1 MGGGG
6 RAPAGEG
13 VYQNLARLFL
23 YCIICFR
30 HFRYVMCAE
39 AWPRE
44 FRKKDFL
51 TKKSHFFEH
60 PGRRKFGEK
69 ISCYPLEKTLKQ
81 QPAFFN
87 EGPSPFCTPKHRKYV
102 RPFRFSERYKYFI
115 SILHI

>member
-13 VYQNLARLFL
+13 VSQNLARLFL

-60 PGRRKFGEK
+60 PGRRKFGDK

-81 QPAFFN
+81 SSRLSSMQ
-87 EGPSPFCTPKHRKYV
+87 GPLLFVPQNIVNMSAHLGFPNG
-102 RPFRFSERYKYFI
+102 I
-115 SILHI
+115 SIL